1 MTPSITACATWTPL
15 GPNSRARDWARARKA
30 NLPVAKEEHRAEP
43 LREAVAPVKMRV
55 GGWVRGEVEGGLRRR
70 GRVDWE
76 KRKAP
81 LLEV

>member
-30 NLPVAKEEHRAEP
+30 NLPVAKEEQRAEP

-55 GGWVRGEVEGGLRRR
+55 GGWVGGAGGL
-70 GRVDWE
+70 GEEEGAFAGGMIFISIV
-76 KRKAP
+76 
-81 LLEV
+81 VS